1 MNLKTIK
8 MMKAVTSIMVCI
20 AILFAFLISGIRIF
34 GVQVYGV
41 LTGSMEPTYPVGSLI
56 YVKKLGAIDTLN
68 IQDVI
73 TFQIDNKGTIA
84 THRIVEVVPDEN
96 NPSILRYRTKGDAND
111 VVDSNLVDRSKII
124 GKVAFSVPGMGNV
137 ADYIQKPPGIYV
149 AILISALMI
158 GFVFYTDSAAAKL
171 KKNEG
176 QPEQP
181 KALSPMQKKINELS
195 VKLIKKPLFKEPE
208 PAVQQ
213 PYVPNY
219 QQPYVQQGYPQQPYG
234 QQAYSQQPYGQQA
247 YPQQAY
253 QQPQQGYP
261 QQPYAQQ
268 AYPQQAYQQPQ
279 QGYPQQPYAQQA
291 YPQQAYQQ
299 PQQPYAQQ
307 AYPQQGYQQPQ
318 QGYPQQPYAQQT
330 YPQQAYQQPQQYPQ
344 QAYQGQPDYAQQY
357 GQQPDQGQPP
367 RRSRQERYHSQQ

>member
-8 MMKAVTSIMVCI
+8 MMKAVTSIMVCV

-34 GVQVYGV
+34 GMQVYGV

-56 YVKKLGAIDTLN
+56 YVKKLGANDPLN

-73 TFQIDNKGTIA
+73 TFQIDNRGTIA

-96 NPSILRYRTKGDAND
+96 NPSIVRYRTKGDAND

-171 KKNEG
+171 KKKEG

-181 KALSPMQKKINELS
+181 KALSPLQKKINELS
-195 VKLIKKPLFKEPE
+195 VKLLKKPLFKEPA
-208 PAVQQ
+208 PAPLPYMQQ
-213 PYVPNY
+213 SY
-219 QQPYVQQGYPQQPYG
+219 QQPYVQQSYAQQG
-234 QQAYSQQPYGQQA
+234 

-253 QQPQQGYP
+253 QQPQYPQQNYQQPQQGYQPQQNYQQPQYQQQTYQQPQQYAPQGYP
-261 QQPYAQQ
+261 QQGYQPQQ
-268 AYPQQAYQQPQ
+268 AYQQPQYPQQAYQQPQ
-279 QGYPQQPYAQQA
+279 
-291 YPQQAYQQ
+291 
-299 PQQPYAQQ
+299 
-307 AYPQQGYQQPQ
+307 
-318 QGYPQQPYAQQT
+318 
-330 YPQQAYQQPQQYPQ
+330 YPQQAYQQPQQYGQ
-344 QAYQGQPDYAQQY
+344 QPDYSQQYAPYQQGQPDYSQQY
-357 GQQPDQGQPP
+357 GQMPAQGQQP
-367 RRSRQERYHSQQ
+367 RRSRQDRFHSQQ